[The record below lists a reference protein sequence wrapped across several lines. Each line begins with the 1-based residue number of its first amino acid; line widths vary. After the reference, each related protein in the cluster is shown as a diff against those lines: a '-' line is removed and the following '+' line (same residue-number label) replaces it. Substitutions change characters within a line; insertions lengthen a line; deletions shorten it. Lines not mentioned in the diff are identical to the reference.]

1 MDNLLT
7 ETMREALYIAG
18 FGTVILFGALACLVG
33 LMYLLTTLLRDR
45 EPAPLESAQPVVQS
59 VQPVQPVQR
68 ATAKVAAIAVA
79 LARAEA
85 VEASA
90 QARRAEAPQSTG
102 GWWTFHLQRQLLSH
116 IHTVGTYTKRAIT
129 R

>member
-45 EPAPLESAQPVVQS
+45 ELAPLESAQPVVQS

>member
-59 VQPVQPVQR
+59 VQPVQR

>member
-90 QARRAEAPQSTG
+90 QARRAEAPQSIG